1 MSGGSSIEFASLS
14 DPHYATDEHK
24 WVPSHS
30 YWVRKE
36 EVNGKTRTVHWIKC
50 MLEKGAVSSAN
61 DLKTSLEDGGMTL
74 EIKAKRPRAIY
85 DPSSHYDEELDA
97 LWGKDRTDYNRV
109 NKRKKDEEDEIHSQ
123 QNFYKKNHEWNV
135 FRKPLDKQCDETQE
149 IYYFKIHSPTDGSG
163 QFIKIGLVEAQTDV
177 YIPVL
182 WLSSPLPRTR
192 KDRYS
197 LHWM

>member
-14 DPHYATDEHK
+14 DPLYATDEHK

-74 EIKAKRPRAIY
+74 EIKAKRPVLSLI
-85 DPSSHYDEELDA
+85 PPPITMKSLMPF
-97 LWGKDRTDYNRV
+97 GVRT
-109 NKRKKDEEDEIHSQ
+109 KM
-123 QNFYKKNHEWNV
+123 
-135 FRKPLDKQCDETQE
+135 
-149 IYYFKIHSPTDGSG
+149 
-163 QFIKIGLVEAQTDV
+163 IKTG
-177 YIPVL
+177 
-182 WLSSPLPRTR
+182 
-192 KDRYS
+192 
-197 LHWM
+197 